1 MRAIV
6 MHETGGPEVLRLEE
20 VPVPTAGP
28 GQALVRT
35 EAIGTFAGDTGF
47 RSGRYPVPPL
57 PGGTLPVVLG
67 NEAAGTV
74 TAVGAGVD
82 PALVGTR
89 VAVLIL
95 PTTGAGAYAEYV
107 AAPVDALTPVPDGL
121 PAAHAVAIATQ
132 AALALS
138 LLALAPP
145 ERPGADPTAGTTAL
159 VTVGAAGIGGYLT
172 QLLSDRPAPAGPGG
186 PGGLRIIATAGTEP
200 ARRERARELGAG
212 VVVDHNDPDWP
223 DRVRDALDGATLDLV
238 YDSIGGPALGRLLP
252 AVTPLTGR
260 LVCYGNLSEQ
270 PTGVT
275 VEQLRTGNLTV
286 IANGSPAGGWSERVS
301 AARAEA
307 LQLAVTGRLR
317 PLIDGEL
324 PLADAAE
331 AHRRLERRLA
341 NGKIILVP

>member
-6 MHETGGPEVLRLEE
+6 MHETGGPEVLRPEE
-20 VPVPTAGP
+20 VPAPTAGP
-28 GQALVRT
+28 GQVLVRT

-47 RSGRYPVPPL
+47 RSGRYPVPPI

-74 TAVGAGVD
+74 TAVGDGVD

-95 PTTGAGAYAEYV
+95 PTVGAGTYAEYV
-107 AAPVDALTPVPDGL
+107 AAPADALTPVPDGL
-121 PAAHAVAIATQ
+121 PATHAVAVATQ
-132 AALALS
+132 GALALS
-138 LLALAPP
+138 LLDLAARPAAPP
-145 ERPGADPTAGTTAL
+145 AGPVGSGSTVL

-172 QLLSDRPAPAGPGG
+172 QLLRAQPAPAGRT
-186 PGGLRIIATAGTEP
+186 RIIATAGTDP
-200 ARRERARELGAG
+200 ARHERARELGADA
-212 VVVDHNDPDWP
+212 VVDHNDPDWP
-223 DRVRDALDGATLDLV
+223 DRVRDALDGATLDVV

-252 AVTPLTGR
+252 LVSPLSGR
-260 LVCYGNLSEQ
+260 LVCYGNLSEE

-275 VEQLRTGNLTV
+275 VDQLRTRNLTV
-286 IANGSPAGGWSERVS
+286 IASGSNEGGWAERVS
-301 AARAEA
+301 AARGEA
-307 LQLAVTGRLR
+307 LRLAVTGRLR

-324 PLADAAE
+324 PLAEAAE

-341 NGKIILVP
+341 NGKILLVP

>member
-74 TAVGAGVD
+74 TAVGPGVD
-82 PALVGTR
+82 PALIGTR

-95 PTTGAGAYAEYV
+95 PTTGAGTYAEYV
-107 AAPVDALTPVPDGL
+107 AAPLDALTPVPDGL

-132 AALALS
+132 GALALS
-138 LLALAPP
+138 LLDLAAPP
-145 ERPGADPTAGTTAL
+145 TTGTAL
-159 VTVGAAGIGGYLT
+159 VTVGAAGIGGYLS
-172 QLLSDRPAPAGPGG
+172 QLLNDRD
-186 PGGLRIIATAGTEP
+186 LRIIATAGTGA
-200 ARRERARELGAG
+200 ARQERARELGAG

-252 AVTPLTGR
+252 AVTPLGGR

-270 PTGVT
+270 PSGIT
-275 VEQLRTGNLTV
+275 VEQLRAGNVTV
-286 IANGSPAGGWSERVS
+286 VANGSTAGGWSERVS

-307 LQLAVTGRLR
+307 LRLAVTGRLR

-331 AHRRLERRLA
+331 AHRRLEQRLA

>member
-6 MHETGGPEVLRLEE
+6 MHETGGPEVLRPEE

-47 RSGRYPVPPL
+47 RSGRYPVPPI

-74 TAVGAGVD
+74 TAVGGGVD

-89 VAVLIL
+89 VAVLVL
-95 PTTGAGAYAEYV
+95 PTVGAGAYAEYV
-107 AAPVDALTPVPDGL
+107 AAPADALTPVPDGL
-121 PAAHAVAIATQ
+121 SASHAVAVATQ
-132 AALALS
+132 GALALS
-138 LLALAPP
+138 LLSLAAPP
-145 ERPGADPTAGTTAL
+145 DAGTVL

-172 QLLSDRPAPAGPGG
+172 QLLRARLAGQRGA
-186 PGGLRIIATAGTEP
+186 RIIATASTAED
-200 ARRERARELGAG
+200 RRQRARDLGADI
-212 VVVDHNDPDWP
+212 VVDHNDPDWP

-252 AVTPLTGR
+252 LVSPLSGR
-260 LVCYGNLSEQ
+260 LVCYGNLSDE

-275 VEQLRTGNLTV
+275 VEQLRMGNLTL
-286 IANGSPAGGWSERVS
+286 IANGGTAGGWSERVS
-301 AARAEA
+301 AARGEA
-307 LQLAVTGRLR
+307 LRLAVTGRLR

-324 PLADAAE
+324 PLAEAAE

-341 NGKIILVP
+341 NGKILLVP